1 MTRRDT
7 LVGQPVER
15 LEDLRF
21 LTGRGQYVD
30 DRSVEGML
38 HATLV
43 RSPVA
48 HGTIRSIDT
57 AAALALPGVH
67 AVYTAANLG
76 AVVPVIPMR
85 MEANADLARF
95 EQPVLAHGKVR
106 YVGEPLALVVADTAA
121 IAEDAANLVVVDI
134 LPLPVVLD
142 RAAAEL
148 GETLLFEP
156 VGSNR
161 GLTLQASRGDAAALE
176 AAFRDAPY
184 TCRRRFKVH
193 RHTALPMETRG
204 LLAEWDA
211 LRGRL
216 TVSGLVKVPFA
227 IRSLLATLLGMPE
240 SAIDAVESDCGG
252 GFGMRGEFYP
262 EDFLVPFAARRLGR
276 AVKWIEDRNEHLL
289 AMTHAREVECEL
301 EIACELDGT
310 IRGLRGRGAYDL
322 GAYIRPNA
330 VTAPRNFVQ
339 MAGGPYRIPALHMD
353 VAMLVS
359 NKTPAGSY
367 RGPGRFETDCFR
379 ERLLDIAAGELG
391 LDRVAFRRHNLLR
404 RDEMPSPLPIVMPYG
419 SGGETDSGDYHE
431 TFERCL
437 QEIGWTQKAALAG
450 RQVDGVFH
458 GIAVGCYIEGG
469 GSGPREHARM
479 VYGGD
484 GRVSVHVGS
493 SAVGQGLETIFAQ
506 IAADA
511 LGLPMDRISGVFHG
525 SSGIVKMGYGSLGSR
540 STVMGGS
547 AILDAAKNLQQA
559 IREAAASRFG
569 CAPEAVSLEDGLRSA
584 AALGRSLPL
593 AGPSGLAGAGIEAE
607 GLFENNRR
615 TYSYGSH
622 AAHLTV
628 DPATGQVKLLDYVSV
643 EDVGRIINPMTL
655 HGQVLGAIVQ
665 GLGGTLL
672 EHLVYDAQG
681 QLLTGSL
688 ASYLVPAADDF
699 PVIRSI
705 VLENHPSPVNPLGVK
720 GAGEGGVIPVG
731 GVIANAIASALSTFG
746 VQPDELP
753 LTPPRLWELIQRSSA
768 PVDLPSHMAGTATA

>member
-1 MTRRDT
+1 MTRHDI

-30 DRSVEGML
+30 DRSVDGML

-43 RSPVA
+43 RSALA
-48 HGTIRSIDT
+48 HGTIRAIDT

-67 AVYTAANLG
+67 AVYTAADLG
-76 AVVPVIPMR
+76 AKVPMIPMR

-106 YVGEPLALVVADTAA
+106 YVGEPLALVVADTPA
-121 IAEDAANLVVVDI
+121 IAEDAAGLVAAHI
-134 LPLPVVLD
+134 EPLPVVLD
-142 RAAAEL
+142 RTGAER
-148 GETLLFEP
+148 GDTLLFEQA
-156 VGSNR
+156 GSNR
-161 GLTLQASRGDAAALE
+161 GLALQALRGDASALD

-193 RHTALPMETRG
+193 RHTAAPMETRG

-211 LRGRL
+211 ARQRL

-227 IRSLLATLLGMPE
+227 IRALLATLLGMPE

-289 AMTHAREVECEL
+289 AITHAREVECEL
-301 EIACELDGT
+301 EIACDRDGT
-310 IRGLRGRGAYDL
+310 IRGLRGQGAYDL

-330 VTAPRNFVQ
+330 VTAPRNFAQ
-339 MAGGPYRIPALHMD
+339 MAGGPYRIPALHME
-353 VAMLVS
+353 VALLVS

-379 ERLLDIAAGELG
+379 ERLFDIAAGELG
-391 LDRVAFRRHNLLR
+391 IDRVAFRRHNLLR
-404 RDEMPSPLPIVMPYG
+404 QDEMPSRLPIVMPYG
-419 SGGETDSGDYHE
+419 SGGETDSGNYHE

-437 QEIGWTQKAALAG
+437 AEIGWNDKVALAG
-450 RQVDGVFH
+450 RQIDGVFH
-458 GIAVGCYIEGG
+458 GIAIGCYIEGG
-469 GSGPREHARM
+469 GSGPREHARL
-479 VYGGD
+479 VYEGD
-484 GRVSVHVGS
+484 GRVAVHVGS

-511 LGLPMDRISGVFHG
+511 LGLPMDRISAVRHG

-547 AILDAAKNLQQA
+547 AILDAANNLQHA
-559 IREAAASRFG
+559 IRTLAAARLG
-569 CAPEAVSLEDGLRSA
+569 CAPEEVSLEDGLRSA
-584 AALGRSLPL
+584 AARGRVLAL
-593 AGPSGLAGAGIEAE
+593 AGPSGLAGGGIEAD
-607 GLFENNRR
+607 GLFENDRR

-628 DPATGQVKLLDYVSV
+628 DAATGQVRLLDYVSV

-655 HGQVLGAIVQ
+655 HGQVIGAIVQ
-665 GLGGTLL
+665 ALGGTLL
-672 EHLVYDAQG
+672 EHLVYDGQG

-699 PVIRSI
+699 PVIRSF
-705 VLENHPSPVNPLGVK
+705 VLENHPSPLNPLGVK

-731 GVIANAIASALSTFG
+731 GVIANAIASALSSFG

-753 LTPPRLWELIQRSSA
+753 LTPPRIWELIRRGNA
-768 PVDLPSHMAGTATA
+768 PVALP

>member
-1 MTRRDT
+1 MTRHDI

-30 DRSVEGML
+30 DRSVDGML

-43 RSPVA
+43 RSTVA

-67 AVYTAANLG
+67 AVYTAADLG
-76 AVVPVIPMR
+76 TVVPVIPMR

-106 YVGEPLALVVADTAA
+106 YVGEPLALVVADAAA
-121 IAEDAANLVVVDI
+121 IAEDAANLVVADI

-161 GLTLQASRGDAAALE
+161 GLTLQAIRGDAAALD

-184 TCRRRFKVH
+184 TCHRRFKVH

-391 LDRVAFRRHNLLR
+391 IDRVAFRRHNLLR
-404 RDEMPSPLPIVMPYG
+404 RDEMPSQLPIVMPYG

-431 TFERCL
+431 TLERCL
-437 QEIGWTQKAALAG
+437 AEFGWTEKAALAG
-450 RQVDGVFH
+450 RQLDGVFH
-458 GIAVGCYIEGG
+458 GVAVGCYIEGG
-469 GSGPREHARM
+469 GSGPREHARL
-479 VYGGD
+479 VYEGD

-511 LGLPMDRISGVFHG
+511 LGLPMDRIGGVFHG
-525 SSGIVKMGYGSLGSR
+525 SSGIVKMGYGSMGSR

-559 IREAAASRFG
+559 IRVAAAARLG
-569 CAPEAVSLEDGLRSA
+569 CAPDDVSLEDGLRSA
-584 AALGRSLPL
+584 AAHGRSLPL

-628 DPATGQVKLLDYVSV
+628 DPDTGQVRLLDYVSV

-731 GVIANAIASALSTFG
+731 GVIANAIASALSSFG

-753 LTPPRLWELIQRSSA
+753 LTPPRIWELIQRSSA
-768 PVDLPSHMAGTATA
+768 SVDLPSHTAGTATA

>member
-1 MTRRDT
+1 MTRHDI

-30 DRSVEGML
+30 DRSVDGML

-48 HGTIRSIDT
+48 HGTIGSIDT

-67 AVYTAANLG
+67 AVYTAADLG
-76 AVVPVIPMR
+76 TVVPVIPMR

-161 GLTLQASRGDAAALE
+161 GLTLQAIRGDAATLD

-379 ERLLDIAAGELG
+379 ER
-391 LDRVAFRRHNLLR
+391 RST
-404 RDEMPSPLPIVMPYG
+404 SPP
-419 SGGETDSGDYHE
+419 
-431 TFERCL
+431 
-437 QEIGWTQKAALAG
+437 AN
-450 RQVDGVFH
+450 
-458 GIAVGCYIEGG
+458 
-469 GSGPREHARM
+469 
-479 VYGGD
+479 
-484 GRVSVHVGS
+484 
-493 SAVGQGLETIFAQ
+493 SAST
-506 IAADA
+506 
-511 LGLPMDRISGVFHG
+511 
-525 SSGIVKMGYGSLGSR
+525 GSR
-540 STVMGGS
+540 S
-547 AILDAAKNLQQA
+547 
-559 IREAAASRFG
+559 
-569 CAPEAVSLEDGLRSA
+569 
-584 AALGRSLPL
+584 
-593 AGPSGLAGAGIEAE
+593 
-607 GLFENNRR
+607 
-615 TYSYGSH
+615 
-622 AAHLTV
+622 
-628 DPATGQVKLLDYVSV
+628 
-643 EDVGRIINPMTL
+643 
-655 HGQVLGAIVQ
+655 
-665 GLGGTLL
+665 
-672 EHLVYDAQG
+672 
-681 QLLTGSL
+681 
-688 ASYLVPAADDF
+688 
-699 PVIRSI
+699 
-705 VLENHPSPVNPLGVK
+705 
-720 GAGEGGVIPVG
+720 
-731 GVIANAIASALSTFG
+731 
-746 VQPDELP
+746 
-753 LTPPRLWELIQRSSA
+753 
-768 PVDLPSHMAGTATA
+768 AGTTCCAGTRCRARCRS